1 MSHHTYLTNR
11 QACLIDGDNL
21 ARGGQVAVNA
31 VGHVLDRIALFT
43 EGLPVTF
50 AMQSRLAKSY
60 MPAYAG
66 HGWGLRFA
74 SMAPDAADQELLEAA
89 AGYIASDVGTLVVV
103 SGDHA
108 FAELAMEK
116 GGGKLPALEAL
127 KKSNEDDFKAKTHTI
142 RSDGAWVD
150 LSSGQ
155 YFSALSPDKY
165 KYTDSWLPNTYAAS
179 VKPGDQIWLNYVNT
193 VIHEALIGI
202 DFPVYQVFFKT
213 HFNVELP
220 SPVAGFPSEYN

>member
-1 MSHHTYLTNR
+1 MV
-11 QACLIDGDNL
+11 
-21 ARGGQVAVNA
+21 GQGVT
-31 VGHVLDRIALFT
+31 ISALQNPDT
-43 EGLPVTF
+43 EKNIH
-50 AMQSRLAKSY
+50 MKI
-60 MPAYAG
+60 
-66 HGWGLRFA
+66 
-74 SMAPDAADQELLEAA
+74 PDATVIQVPSIAEAIA
-89 AGYIASDVGTLVVV
+89 TLDAG
-103 SGDHA
+103 
-108 FAELAMEK
+108 
-116 GGGKLPALEAL
+116 
-127 KKSNEDDFKAKTHTI
+127 

>member
-108 FAELAMEK
+108 FAELAKRHPKAPAPILQAMAREK
-116 GGGKLPALEAL
+116 
-127 KKSNEDDFKAKTHTI
+127 I
-142 RSDGAWVD
+142 
-150 LSSGQ
+150 
-155 YFSALSPDKY
+155 
-165 KYTDSWLPNTYAAS
+165 AA
-179 VKPGDQIWLNYVNT
+179 GC
-193 VIHEALIGI
+193 G
-202 DFPVYQVFFKT
+202 
-213 HFNVELP
+213 
-220 SPVAGFPSEYN
+220 